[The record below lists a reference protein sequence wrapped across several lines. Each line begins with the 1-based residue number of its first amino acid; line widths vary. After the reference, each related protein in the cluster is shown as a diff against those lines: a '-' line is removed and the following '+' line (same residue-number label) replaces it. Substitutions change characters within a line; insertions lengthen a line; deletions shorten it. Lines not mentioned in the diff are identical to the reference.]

1 MENET
6 TKILGLDQNSSK
18 ENVNESHKTK
28 DEKKV
33 VTSKKSNIANFAA
46 QTGATAMG
54 AAVGTGAAMMADNL
68 HAASV
73 EDNEVLA
80 ENNVPDETEEVLE
93 PINVEPQQAN
103 EGQEVSAVAATSHA
117 STAHAVPENANYVDD
132 GTQNVGQVGQTENAA
147 DESEVHVVGVA
158 VQNNGQGGMAT
169 IAHLQSDDDA
179 ALVVDV
185 ESDGKLDYVIH
196 DDNRDSQ
203 IDGNEC
209 HDISNENIATAQV
222 VGAYVEEANNH
233 GAEAVVANLDSGENA
248 HIVETEDGYAIVA
261 PNDSTTN
268 DNLQT
273 ASADDMP
280 DYMNHA
286 DAGMMD
292 V

>member
-103 EGQEVSAVAATSHA
+103 EDQEVSAVAATSHE
-117 STAHAVPENANYVDD
+117 STAHAVPENAN
-132 GTQNVGQVGQTENAA
+132 
-147 DESEVHVVGVA
+147 
-158 VQNNGQGGMAT
+158 
-169 IAHLQSDDDA
+169 
-179 ALVVDV
+179 
-185 ESDGKLDYVIH
+185 
-196 DDNRDSQ
+196 
-203 IDGNEC
+203 
-209 HDISNENIATAQV
+209 
-222 VGAYVEEANNH
+222 
-233 GAEAVVANLDSGENA
+233 
-248 HIVETEDGYAIVA
+248 
-261 PNDSTTN
+261 
-268 DNLQT
+268 
-273 ASADDMP
+273 
-280 DYMNHA
+280 
-286 DAGMMD
+286 
-292 V
+292 